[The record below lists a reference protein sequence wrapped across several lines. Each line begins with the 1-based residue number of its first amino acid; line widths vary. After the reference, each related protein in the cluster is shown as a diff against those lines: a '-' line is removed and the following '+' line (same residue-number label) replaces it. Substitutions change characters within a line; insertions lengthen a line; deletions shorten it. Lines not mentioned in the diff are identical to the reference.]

1 VAYEQKP
8 NTFSLFKDSDDRIA
22 ERKQFYRE
30 KGWDENAVPVY
41 SGKLLLEGGVEL
53 GIEARI
59 VEGAKGKFFAGR
71 VWKKKTDG
79 ASAPASNNG
88 GSAGADLDD
97 DIPF

>member
-1 VAYEQKP
+1 MAYEQKP
-8 NTFSLFKDSDDRIA
+8 NTFSLFRDGDDRIA
-22 ERKQFYRE
+22 ERKKFYRE

-41 SGKLLLEGGVEL
+41 SGKLLLENGEEL

-79 ASAPASNNG
+79 ASRPVQTASNSG
-88 GSAGADLDD
+88 GADLDD
-97 DIPF
+97 DVPF